1 MVDMPLNVLNEL
13 RGLILRFIDQNFH
26 INPIKALKMISS
38 NLSKTSGLETGC
50 IKKGY
55 WADLLVVDLSIDSAK
70 FRINPFMTLL
80 FHSQIINDV
89 CLNMYHGEE
98 ISSDNW

>member
-1 MVDMPLNVLNEL
+1 VNIFLENHFSINLGTDNMVDMPLNVLNEL

-26 INPIKALKMISS
+26 INPIKDLKMISS

-55 WADLLVVDLSIDSAK
+55 
-70 FRINPFMTLL
+70 
-80 FHSQIINDV
+80 
-89 CLNMYHGEE
+89 
-98 ISSDNW
+98 